1 MTNEKTKALVKY
13 LTLLAENDFVVLS
26 ADFETGQVAAVVPG
40 FDVEAKK
47 ADPKAVDK
55 SFGMT
60 QAEMERVRSGNV
72 IDAIKMV
79 RERTGLGLADAKAV
93 CERFRD
99 ARNRGEVA

>member
-40 FDVEAKK
+40 FDADPKK
-47 ADPKAVDK
+47 ADPKATDK
-55 SFGMT
+55 VFGMT
-60 QAEMERVRSGNV
+60 NAEMERVRTGN
-72 IDAIKMV
+72 IIEAIKLI
-79 RERTGLGLADAKAV
+79 RERTNLGLADAKAV
-93 CERFRD
+93 AERYRE